1 MMNNKPKGKTP
12 SLIGFAN
19 GAPCRVTVL
28 KKSSCVRCK
37 AAIVV
42 GDDCFNIPQKKSG
55 FTRERR
61 YCKDCFSAVLQQ
73 TSSDLEGLQAI

>member
-1 MMNNKPKGKTP
+1 MKNNKPKGKTP

-19 GAPCRVTVL
+19 GSPCRVEVL
-28 KKSSCVRCK
+28 KKSICVRCK
-37 AAIVV
+37 AEIVV

-61 YCKDCFSAVLQQ
+61 YCKNCYSAVLQQ
-73 TSSDLEGLQAI
+73 TETDLEVFRAI